1 MRIRTSPIHSFV
13 VLGVLLLL
21 HIPELFAQAAPNR
34 QTDEVKTS
42 AGPLQLRPLYHG
54 SVMLEF
60 DGKIIHIDPW
70 SQADYSGVPQADL
83 ILITHTH
90 ADHMDAAIIN
100 KLKRA
105 SSTTILAPPSV
116 ADTLN
121 GSTGIV
127 ETISDGEKKRFLGI
141 EIETVPMY
149 NLVRGSE
156 PGNPFHH
163 KGIGSGYVMGFGDT
177 RVYFSGDT
185 GCTPEMKALKNIT
198 VAFLAMSVPR
208 SMSTADAAECARAFK
223 PKIVYPYH
231 YRGSRPEEFA
241 DALKGTAGVEVRI
254 RKLEGEP

>member
-1 MRIRTSPIHSFV
+1 MRVRTSPIHSFV
-13 VLGVLLLL
+13 VLGVLLLF

-105 SSTTILAPPSV
+105 SSTTILAPPAV

-163 KGIGSGYVMGFGDT
+163 KGIGNGYILNFGDT
-177 RVYFSGDT
+177 RIYISGDT
-185 GCTPEMKALKNIT
+185 EAIPEMKALKDIT
-198 VAFLAMSVPR
+198 IAFLCMNPPR
-208 SMSTADAAECARAFK
+208 TMSTLEAAEAAKAFH

-231 YRGSRPEEFA
+231 YRGQNTQEFA
-241 DALKGTAGVEVRI
+241 EALKNTPGVEVRL

>member
-1 MRIRTSPIHSFV
+1 M
-13 VLGVLLLL
+13 LVLLSLR
-21 HIPELFAQAAPNR
+21 IPNLSGQAAPNR

-42 AGPLQLRPLYHG
+42 AGPLRLTPLYHG

-70 SQADYSGVPQADL
+70 SQADYTGIPQADL

-100 KLKRA
+100 KLKK
-105 SSTTILAPPSV
+105 SSTTILAPPAV

-121 GSTGIV
+121 GSSGIV
-127 ETISDGEKKRFLGI
+127 ETISGGEKKRFLGI

-149 NLVRGSE
+149 NLIRGSE

-163 KGIGSGYVMGFGDT
+163 KGIGNGYILNFGDT
-177 RVYFSGDT
+177 RLYISGDT
-185 GCTPEMKALKNIT
+185 EAIPEMKSLKNIT
-198 VAFLAMSVPR
+198 IAFLCMNPPR
-208 SMSTADAAECARAFK
+208 TMSTIEAAEAAKAFR

-231 YRGSRPEEFA
+231 YRGQNTQEFA
-241 DALKGTAGVEVRI
+241 DALKNTPGVEVRL
-254 RKLEGEP
+254 RKLEGEK